1 MFLNQ
6 ITFDIT
12 FFDVDAASKWNVTME
27 KLLFHTKINGTC
39 FDRKNINDYHC
50 MYQSTLNVVFK
61 PLLINTHI
69 HVLLF
74 WFYFR

>member
-1 MFLNQ
+1 
-6 ITFDIT
+6 
-12 FFDVDAASKWNVTME
+12 ME

-39 FDRKNINDYHC
+39 FDRKNINDYH
-50 MYQSTLNVVFK
+50 QSTLNVVFK

-74 WFYFR
+74 